1 MQLKIFRYSF
11 QLDST
16 FIFQPRHTNTNKTNK
31 TNHKMSLQPLRS
43 ELPVFLDP
51 YLPRNKAN
59 GRPFV
64 TLTYAQ
70 SLDSRISKGRG
81 QRTIISHEETK
92 TMTHYLR
99 AHHDGI
105 LIGTGTVLADN
116 PGLNC
121 KWMGPQSSTPTKM
134 VESPRPIVID
144 MRQEWKFVGS
154 KMWEL
159 YNAKQGKAPIVI
171 VQDEPQIREPD
182 VKYIVISQPQFKW
195 ESLLKILREDYGI
208 YSLMVE
214 GGASV
219 IKQLLLRPDLV
230 DSLIITI
237 GSTFLG
243 VHGVEVS
250 PERPLNLENIDWW
263 KGTRDSV
270 MCATLCHD

>member
-1 MQLKIFRYSF
+1 
-11 QLDST
+11 
-16 FIFQPRHTNTNKTNK
+16 
-31 TNHKMSLQPLRS
+31 MSLQPLRPN
-43 ELPVFLDP
+43 LPAFLDP
-51 YLPRNKAN
+51 YLPKNKAN
-59 GRPFV
+59 GRPFI

-70 SLDSRISKGRG
+70 SLDSRISKGQG

-105 LIGTGTVLADN
+105 LVGTGTVLADN
-116 PGLNC
+116 PGLNS
-121 KWMGPQSSTPTKM
+121 KWTPPTKTVPTTM
-134 VESPRPIVID
+134 SESPRPIIID
-144 MRQEWKFVGS
+144 MRQEWKFAGS

-171 VQDEPQIREPD
+171 VQDEPQVREPD
-182 VKYIVISQPQFKW
+182 VTYIVIGQPQFEW
-195 ESLLKILREDYGI
+195 GSLLKKLREDYGI

-219 IKQLLLRPDLV
+219 IQQLLLRPDLV

-250 PERPLNLENIDWW
+250 PEKPLNVENVDWW